1 MTVPKETSMPLPVTR
16 SGNPSLNERVF
27 ASQPRPAYGEER
39 MTLQGSINKA
49 FLLLVV
55 LLGGAFWPWSQ
66 YLGTADMSVVSTSLL
81 VGAFGGLVVGMI
93 ISFKA
98 DLAPYLAVPYAALEG
113 LAIGGIS
120 ALLESRYPG
129 IAIQAVG
136 LTFAVLAVMLV
147 AYKLNII
154 RATERFRAIVI
165 GATGAIALV
174 YLVSIVLGFFHVQVP
189 LLNSSSP
196 LGIIVS
202 LVIVGVAALNLIL
215 DFDFIESGAA
225 QGAPR
230 YMEWYGAFGLLV
242 TMVWLYM
249 EILRLLSKTRR
260 D

>member
-1 MTVPKETSMPLPVTR
+1 MPLPVTR
-16 SGNPSLNERVF
+16 SGNPTLSERVF
-27 ASQPRPAYGEER
+27 ANQPRPAYGEER
-39 MTLQGSINKA
+39 MTLQGTINKS

-55 LLGGAFWPWSQ
+55 LLAGAFWPWSQ
-66 YLGTADMSVVSTSLL
+66 YLTTGDASIVSASLMI
-81 VGAFGGLVVGMI
+81 GAFGGLIVAMI

-98 DLAPYLAVPYAALEG
+98 NLAPYLAIPYAALEG
-113 LAIGGIS
+113 LAIGAIS
-120 ALLESRYPG
+120 ALLEARYPG

-147 AYKLNII
+147 AYKLGLI
-154 RATERFRAIVI
+154 RATERFRTIVI
-165 GATGAIALV
+165 AATGAIALV
-174 YLVSIVLGFFHVQVP
+174 YLVSMVLSLFHVGVP
-189 LLNSSSP
+189 ILNSASP

-202 LVIVGVAALNLIL
+202 LVIVGVAALNLVL

-225 QGAPR
+225 YGAPR

>member
-1 MTVPKETSMPLPVTR
+1 MSMPLPVTR
-16 SGNPSLNERVF
+16 SGNPTLSERVF
-27 ASQPRPAYGEER
+27 ANQPRPAYGEER

-66 YLGTADMSVVSTSLL
+66 YLTTGDLSIVSTSLMI
-81 VGAFGGLVVGMI
+81 GAFGGLIVGMI

-98 DLAPYLAVPYAALEG
+98 NLAPYLAIPYAALEG

-120 ALLESRYPG
+120 ALLEAKYPG

-147 AYKLNII
+147 AYKLGLI
-154 RATERFRAIVI
+154 RATERFRTVVI
-165 GATGAIALV
+165 AATGAIALV
-174 YLVSIVLGFFHVQVP
+174 YVVSMVLSLFHVAVP
-189 LLNSSSP
+189 ILNSSSP
-196 LGIIVS
+196 LGIVVS

-225 QGAPR
+225 YGAPR
-230 YMEWYGAFGLLV
+230 YMEWYAAFGLLV